1 MSDTTK
7 NTDRRQHIIDVAITS
22 FSRTGYHNTS
32 MTDIADAVGVTKPVL
47 YQHFD
52 SKRALYLEILRFV
65 GQALVTAITSN
76 ASSSTDGRE
85 QTERAMIAYFTW
97 VNDHRDAFALLFE
110 SSERVDEEFASTVR
124 EFEELAS
131 SEVAPLIAVD
141 LPDETRRT
149 LERSEW
155 ADALASL
162 VKDGR
167 RKSLE
172 IRKVNGEAVGH
183 DHPVVAQLERV
194 GFVASYRGWVL
205 RD

>member
-1 MSDTTK
+1 MSETTK
-7 NTDRRQHIIDVAITS
+7 SADRRQHIIDVAITC

-65 GQALVTAITSN
+65 GQALVAAITSN

-131 SEVAPLIAVD
+131 SEVAPLITVD
-141 LPDETRRT
+141 LPDESRRT
-149 LERSEW
+149 L
-155 ADALASL
+155 AMALVGMA
-162 VKDGR
+162 
-167 RKSLE
+167 
-172 IRKVNGEAVGH
+172 EAVSRH
-183 DHPVVAQLERV
+183 VIAQ
-194 GFVASYRGWVL
+194 GASFDPQKLGAELAGLAWGGL
-205 RD
+205 RSLGQSRSTQPR

>member
-1 MSDTTK
+1 MSETAKTI
-7 NTDRRQHIIDVAITS
+7 DRRQHIIDVAITR

-131 SEVAPLIAVD
+131 SEVAPLITVD
-141 LPDETRRT
+141 LPDESRRM
-149 LERSEW
+149 L
-155 ADALASL
+155 AMALVGMA
-162 VKDGR
+162 
-167 RKSLE
+167 
-172 IRKVNGEAVGH
+172 EAVSRH
-183 DHPVVAQLERV
+183 VIAQGTPFDPKKLGAELA
-194 GFVASYRGWVL
+194 GLAWGGL
-205 RD
+205 RSLGQSRSTQPR

>member
-149 LERSEW
+149 L
-155 ADALASL
+155 AMALVGMA
-162 VKDGR
+162 
-167 RKSLE
+167 
-172 IRKVNGEAVGH
+172 EAVSRH
-183 DHPVVAQLERV
+183 VIAQGTPFNPQTLGAELA
-194 GFVASYRGWVL
+194 GLAWGGL
-205 RD
+205 RSLGQSRNTQPR

>member
-1 MSDTTK
+1 
-7 NTDRRQHIIDVAITS
+7 
-22 FSRTGYHNTS
+22 

-76 ASSSTDGRE
+76 ATSSTDGRE
-85 QTERAMIAYFTW
+85 QTERAMIAYFSW

-131 SEVAPLIAVD
+131 SAIAPLITVD
-141 LPDETRRT
+141 LSDESRRT
-149 LERSEW
+149 L
-155 ADALASL
+155 AMALVGMA
-162 VKDGR
+162 
-167 RKSLE
+167 
-172 IRKVNGEAVGH
+172 EAVSRH
-183 DHPVVAQLERV
+183 VIA
-194 GFVASYRGWVL
+194 RGTPFDPTALGTELAGLAWGGL
-205 RD
+205 RSLGQSRNTQPR

>member
-1 MSDTTK
+1 MSDSVKTA
-7 NTDRRQHIIDVAITS
+7 DRRQHIIDVAIKC

-32 MTDIADAVGVTKPVL
+32 MTDIAEAVGVTKPVL

-97 VNDHRDAFALLFE
+97 VNEHRDAFALLFE

-131 SEVAPLIAVD
+131 SEVAPLITVD
-141 LPDETRRT
+141 LSDESRQT
-149 LERSEW
+149 L
-155 ADALASL
+155 AMALVGMA
-162 VKDGR
+162 
-167 RKSLE
+167 
-172 IRKVNGEAVGH
+172 EAVSRH
-183 DHPVVAQLERV
+183 VIAQGTPFDPQTLGTELA
-194 GFVASYRGWVL
+194 GLAWGGL
-205 RD
+205 RSLGQSRSTQPR